1 MQDRPSRR
9 RNLVSTNRTL
19 PASEL
24 HQLIG
29 APAPASRAHETIR
42 PPAGGQILLA
52 SFFVGKPRLEFAQ
65 GFGKRWTRHSPTL
78 PLVVC

>member
-9 RNLVSTNRTL
+9 RNLVSTNGTL

-29 APAPASRAHETIR
+29 APAPASWAHEAIR
-42 PPAGGQILLA
+42 PAAVGQIQLA
-52 SFFVGKPRLEFAQ
+52 SFFVGKPRLEFTQ
-65 GFGKRWTRHSPTL
+65 GFGKRWARHSPTL